1 MRDATHRRGFTLLEV
16 MISTIILSIGLVV
29 LLTSF
34 ANCQRIMTASR
45 DNETAQYVLSLGE
58 TVYPIPTP
66 DLVTGDPKDDEH
78 LNINETTAEELMDYL
93 EIPSSSLSRDRREE
107 LSHYT
112 FMRMVDDVDDEELE
126 RSGNL
131 YTLRTVV
138 SWGSKRQRDEDRPKL
153 EVLTLWRKAQQ

>member
-1 MRDATHRRGFTLLEV
+1 MSAGVDRRGFTLLEV

-45 DNETAQYVLSLGE
+45 DYETAQYVLSLGE

-66 DLVTGDPKDDEH
+66 DLVTGDPFDD
-78 LNINETTAEELMDYL
+78 LLDDL
-93 EIPSSSLSRDRREE
+93 EIPSSSFSNERREE
-107 LSHYT
+107 LSKYT
-112 FMRMVDDVDDEELE
+112 FMRTVDEVDDEELE
-126 RSGNL
+126 RSGYL

-138 SWGSKRQRDEDRPKL
+138 RWGSTRQREEDRPKL
-153 EVLTLWRKAQQ
+153 EVLTLWRKKP

>member
-1 MRDATHRRGFTLLEV
+1 MSAGVDRRGFTLLEV

-45 DNETAQYVLSLGE
+45 DYETAQYVLSLGE

-66 DLVTGDPKDDEH
+66 DLVTGDPIDDEQ
-78 LNINETTAEELMDYL
+78 LNIKETAVDELLDDL
-93 EIPSSSLSRDRREE
+93 EIPSSSFSNERREE
-107 LSHYT
+107 LSKYT
-112 FMRMVDDVDDEELE
+112 FMRTVDEVDDEELE
-126 RSGNL
+126 RSGYL

-138 SWGSKRQRDEDRPKL
+138 RWGSTRQCEEDRPKL
-153 EVLTLWRKAQQ
+153 EVLTLWRKKP